1 MVLDR
6 FADEHGLR
14 FNHERANS
22 LVARGRLEGVE
33 LVLAKPQTFMNLSGK
48 AVQGLLMAYGVKPSG
63 LLVIYD
69 DFDLPLGVLRLRE
82 RGSSGTHNGMRA
94 IVQYL
99 GSEEFSRLR
108 VGIGAAES
116 VSARDFVLGEF
127 DAESRAAF
135 EGALG
140 RAVEAVETFV
150 LEGPAATMNRF
161 NQ

>member
-1 MVLDR
+1 
-6 FADEHGLR
+6 
-14 FNHERANS
+14 
-22 LVARGRLEGVE
+22 
-33 LVLAKPQTFMNLSGK
+33 
-48 AVQGLLMAYGVKPSG
+48 
-63 LLVIYD
+63 
-69 DFDLPLGVLRLRE
+69 
-82 RGSSGTHNGMRA
+82 MRS

-99 GSEEFSRLR
+99 GSEEFPRLR

-127 DAESRAAF
+127 DAESRTEF